1 MKLTLLLLPLFSFLN
16 VNSPVYLHKHDPK
29 FIQNTN
35 INFENIDLSKLE
47 VTFFQIGCFNR
58 DQYRINFT
66 KANNGYMIHVYY
78 PPIQYSDI
86 TKSSPFK
93 LIASKFIGN
102 ENLQEIKD
110 ILVTDHAIKS
120 TMYNEIDI
128 SYNGVNYTFYD
139 RTPNPLWQSF
149 IHKMLSKKGYNT
161 IDRYTYMVF

>member
-1 MKLTLLLLPLFSFLN
+1 MDTLY
-16 VNSPVYLHKHDPK
+16 V
-29 FIQNTN
+29 
-35 INFENIDLSKLE
+35 
-47 VTFFQIGCFNR
+47 R
-58 DQYRINFT
+58 
-66 KANNGYMIHVYY
+66 
-78 PPIQYSDI
+78 
-86 TKSSPFK
+86 
-93 LIASKFIGN
+93 IGN